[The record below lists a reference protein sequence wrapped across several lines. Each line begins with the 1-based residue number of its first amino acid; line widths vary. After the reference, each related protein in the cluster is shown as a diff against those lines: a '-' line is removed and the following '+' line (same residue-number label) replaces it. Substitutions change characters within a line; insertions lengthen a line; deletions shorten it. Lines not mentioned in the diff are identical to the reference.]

1 MEARSDAVTGS
12 VAEVFRV
19 ALRLGLTSFG
29 GPVVHIGYFRDE
41 YVTRRRWSREGRIS
55 PRWRETEIVTTVA
68 HAPSRLRVAAGLALV
83 ALVIAD
89 FVVFG
94 LTAEA
99 VVNALGCA
107 VLVVVTVTDLERRI
121 VPNRIIVPAL
131 VVALVVQTLL
141 EPSVEW
147 IVASVAAGGFFLIA
161 ALVYPAGLG
170 MGDVKLAAF
179 LGAWLGYPV
188 IVALFAGSFLAL
200 VPAVVILATQG
211 KAGRK
216 TGIPFAPFLAGG
228 AVIALF
234 FGDAILD
241 AWLG

>member
-1 MEARSDAVTGS
+1 M
-12 VAEVFRV
+12 
-19 ALRLGLTSFG
+19 TS
-29 GPVVHIGYFRDE
+29 R
-41 YVTRRRWSREGRIS
+41 
-55 PRWRETEIVTTVA
+55 
-68 HAPSRLRVAAGLALV
+68 APSRLRVAAGLALA
-83 ALVIAD
+83 ALVIAC
-89 FVVFG
+89 FAVFG
-94 LTAEA
+94 LSAEA

-107 VLVVVTVTDLERRI
+107 VLVAVTVTDLERRI

-131 VVALVVQTLL
+131 VVALVVQTALD
-141 EPSVEW
+141 PSVEW
-147 IVASVAAGGFFLIA
+147 IVASLAAGAFYLIS

-179 LGAWLGYPV
+179 LGAWLGYPA